1 MFINL
6 NIGDGL
12 SWEVPCK
19 EIIQNYCLSECL
31 LQVII
36 VIVVVIG
43 VDENAKSFCRSKGKG
58 RQIKS
63 LAKEESNST
72 LQRA

>member
-1 MFINL
+1 M
-6 NIGDGL
+6 
-12 SWEVPCK
+12 
-19 EIIQNYCLSECL
+19 
-31 LQVII
+31 QVII